1 MLKTNIGRL
10 RFLAILEGISWVFL
24 LGVGMPMKYMM
35 EIPEPNKVFGML
47 HGLLFI
53 LYCLFVYIVSQE
65 YKWNWKTTG
74 LALLASIPPFGTILA
89 DVKIFKPIAKTS

>member
-10 RFLAILEGISWVFL
+10 RFLAILEAVSWVFL

-47 HGLLFI
+47 HGILFV

-65 YKWNWKTTG
+65 YNWKAKTT
-74 LALLASIPPFGTILA
+74 LWALLASVPPFGTILA
-89 DVKIFKPIAKTS
+89 DKRIFKAYSS

>member
-10 RFLAILEGISWVFL
+10 RFFAILEAISWVFL

-35 EIPEPNKVFGML
+35 DIPEPNKVFGMI

-53 LYCLFVYIVSQE
+53 LYCLYVYIVSQE
-65 YKWNWKTTG
+65 FSWKWKTTA
-74 LALLASIPPFGTILA
+74 LALLASIPPFGTVLA
-89 DVKIFKPIAKTS
+89 DVKIFKPIAKSN